1 MANFNL
7 DNQSPDRIT
16 AVVSPRSI
24 GNLSLFLANQDEIEN
39 EPGNFISDKQDI
51 RSAKR
56 ELTKLGFTIE
66 SESEATISI
75 SGDKSL
81 FESLSSKKLRKQ
93 KSTFSPDIESEFYD
107 SAEKD
112 NLIAIP
118 DSLSG
123 LIEGIAIT
131 QPPEY
136 FASPSPLPPLAPIDN
151 NAYRYLHVPDEI
163 ALVLR
168 ATRTHRTGAPGKS
181 IKVAMPDTGFYRH
194 PFYNHHGYRT
204 QKALLAAGAVNAASN
219 NVGHGTGEAA
229 NIFAVA
235 PDITLIPIKMGDP
248 VDSIKKARTSG
259 AKVISNSWGYD
270 IDKGTATWSGLH
282 PYLKALALEILLVV
296 NAGIVVCFSAGNGH
310 YAFPASMPAVIAV
323 GGVHVNYPDL
333 IFEASSYASSF
344 VSKIFPARK
353 VPDVCGL
360 TGKRVNINGGKAPSI
375 MLSVQPGCSLDSI
388 DPSTGSANDGWG
400 IFSGTSAACS
410 QIAGICALM
419 LEKDPSLTPAQI
431 KVNLIKSARD
441 VKAGQ
446 SAMGDS
452 AMVGHDS
459 ATGAGL
465 ADAKWAYLISMGG
478 VAAKF
483 FSATGEEKIQM
494 LTSNEAPKLEPEFVE
509 DLIETLRSV

>member
-1 MANFNL
+1 MATFNL

-24 GNLSLFLANQDEIEN
+24 GNISLFNANQDEIEY
-39 EPGNFISDKQDI
+39 ESKNFTSEKQYI
-51 RSAKR
+51 RDAKR
-56 ELTKLGFTIE
+56 ELAKLGFVIE

-81 FESLSSKKLRKQ
+81 FESLNNKKLKKQ
-93 KSTFSPDIESEFYD
+93 KATFASDIESEYFD

-112 NLIAIP
+112 GLVSLP
-118 DSLSG
+118 ESLSG
-123 LIEGIAIT
+123 LIEGMAIT
-131 QPPEY
+131 QPPEF
-136 FASPSPLPPLAPIDN
+136 FADPSPLPPIAEINAP
-151 NAYRYLHVPDEI
+151 AYRYLQVPDEV

-168 ATRTHRTGAPGKS
+168 ATRTHRTGASGKG

-194 PFYNHHGYRT
+194 PFYNQHGYRT
-204 QKALLAAGAVNAASN
+204 KKALLAAGAVNEASDD
-219 NVGHGTGEAA
+219 VGHGTGEAA

-248 VDSIKKARTSG
+248 IDSIKKARNSG
-259 AKVISNSWGYD
+259 AKVISNSWGYSVD
-270 IDKGTATWSGLH
+270 VGSATWAGLS
-282 PYLKALALEILLVV
+282 PYLKALALEVQLAI
-296 NAGIVVCFSAGNGH
+296 NAGITVCFSAGNGH
-310 YAFPASMPAVIAV
+310 YGFPASMPGVIAV
-323 GGVHVNYPDL
+323 GGVHVNYPGL
-333 IFEASSYASSF
+333 TLEASNYASSF
-344 VSKIFPARK
+344 TSKIFPGRK

-360 TGKRVNINGGKAPSI
+360 TGKKVNINGGKAPSI
-375 MLSVQPGCSLDSI
+375 MLPVQPGSALDAI
-388 DPSTGSANDGWG
+388 DPTTGSANDGWG
-400 IFSGTSAACS
+400 IFSGTSAACP

-431 KVNLIKSARD
+431 KTNLIKSARD
-441 VKAGQ
+441 VKVGQ

-452 AMVGHDS
+452 AMAGNDA

-483 FSATGEEKIQM
+483 FSATREEKIHL